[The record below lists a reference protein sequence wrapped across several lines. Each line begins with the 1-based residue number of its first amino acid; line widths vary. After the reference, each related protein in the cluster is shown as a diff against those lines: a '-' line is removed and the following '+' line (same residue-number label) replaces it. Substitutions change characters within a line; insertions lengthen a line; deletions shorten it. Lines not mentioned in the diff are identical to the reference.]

1 MACASPEPGS
11 PALRWVLCANPAP
24 SWVPARPLLVPVLLD
39 GEDDAVGKAC
49 VGQAVAQ
56 LGVSPH
62 MMPMGMGIADPGWC
76 VALRDGSNTPPK
88 PAVRSQAGTHV
99 FAEGISH

>member
-1 MACASPEPGS
+1 M
-11 PALRWVLCANPAP
+11 PAQ
-24 SWVPARPLLVPVLLD
+24 PLLVPVLLD

-88 PAVRSQAGTHV
+88 PAPPDKLGWLLRSQAGTHV